1 MQDPAQSVLCVT
13 SAGCH
18 GQDLVTA
25 AGHGSKMYPRAQLPL
40 WEEVPANLA
49 CLSNASVTSLEVI
62 QDVAAL
68 MVSWFDQ
75 ELMRAESKDS
85 SAPWEEAAALLGEE

>member
-1 MQDPAQSVLCVT
+1 
-13 SAGCH
+13 
-18 GQDLVTA
+18 VTA
-25 AGHGSKMYPRAQLPL
+25 AGHGSKMYPRAAGHMQFAQLPL

-75 ELMRAESKDS
+75 ELMRAKSKDS